1 MHNKIIVESRNVG
14 KTTFLLS
21 EIERKK
27 SENYGIIV
35 LDSAT
40 EHEDKSLIKKVEK
53 MYDDVVVFIP
63 NEENDI
69 ILDKISINEFVQ
81 NFSCYYPF
89 AEILKNKEKT
99 ICFDLSYF
107 LELGHT
113 VYDETG
119 NESLYLYYR
128 NLYNYL
134 SEQIALI
141 IILMEKYGIIDTKLV
156 VMDEIEFPIAKN
168 DISVFQKNISFL
180 ASVHPENAFGSF
192 YQSFETANFKPYR
205 PHVKR
210 KEC

>member
-1 MHNKIIVESRNVG
+1 MHNKIIVEGRNVG

-21 EIERKK
+21 EIESRK
-27 SENYGIIV
+27 SENYEIII

-40 EHEDKSLIKKVEK
+40 EHEDKSLIKKIEK
-53 MYDDVVVFIP
+53 IYDDVVVLIP
-63 NEENDI
+63 NKENDI
-69 ILDKISINEFVQ
+69 ILDKISVNEFVQ

-89 AEILKNKEKT
+89 AEILKNKGKT

-119 NESLYLYYR
+119 DESLSLYYR
-128 NLYNYL
+128 NLYNCL

-141 IILMEKYGIIDTKLV
+141 IILMEKYDIIDTKLV
-156 VMDEIEFPIAKN
+156 VMDEIEFPIMNN

-180 ASVHPENAFGSF
+180 ASVHPENAFGRF
-192 YQSFETANFKPYR
+192 YQSFETADFKPYK
-205 PHVKR
+205 PHIKR
-210 KEC
+210 KEY